1 MYKYI
6 VPGEMDG
13 RFATECIDTYL
24 NLDNVP
30 KNKKTIDGF
39 IRLKGRLLK
48 KDDTVSEGDLIEFL
62 PSSRML
68 NALPAPQLI
77 YEDENILIYNKQ
89 QGLKCFT
96 EKPGTMTLH
105 TYAEEHMK
113 ETDEYSLEA
122 FYFPYVCH
130 HLDENT
136 GGLVIVAKSQ
146 IMFEYMLEAFKQ
158 RRIRKLYTCV
168 VVGTPEYEN
177 ANLSTFI
184 ESQPSRGRMRI
195 RSKPTR
201 NASPIYTRY
210 WTKKTMPELGLSL
223 LEVQLV
229 TGKMHQIRAHL
240 ASVGIP
246 VLGDNIYGDAAA
258 NKKFGMPCQAM
269 WAHKLIFDTGTG
281 NALEYLNGKEFIAPT
296 IDLPFIEGLTDAATI
311 TNAMGLPSEINIPGI
326 TSAELGKVEDVSS
339 DKNDENDEN
348 EENSEKTQSS
358 KQETANSEELTQ
370 NSRSDEPK
378 SESENDDQ
386 TNSKA
391 ASDNEI
397 SESENADTERAEG
410 LDDEKHSDDQTK
422 SEEES
427 AE

>member
-13 RFATECIDTYL
+13 HFATECIDTYL
-24 NLDNVP
+24 NLDKIP

-39 IRLKGRLLK
+39 IRLKGQLLK
-48 KDDTVSEGDLIEFL
+48 KDDTVSAGDLIEFL
-62 PSSRML
+62 PSARML
-68 NALPAPQLI
+68 SALPAPQLI

-130 HLDENT
+130 NIDENT

-168 VVGTPEYEN
+168 VVGTPEQEN

-195 RSKPTR
+195 RNKPTR

-240 ASVGIP
+240 SSVGLP
-246 VLGDNIYGDAAA
+246 VLGDSIYGDAAA

-311 TNAMGLPSEINIPGI
+311 TEAMGLPSKIDIPGI
-326 TSAELGKVEDVSS
+326 TSAELGKVRET
-339 DKNDENDEN
+339 DEKPQDADSADPEAKKSNAEKSNADAAAEKPEGEPAETSQS
-348 EENSEKTQSS
+348 EETGDADTPHEEKEQEKESS
-358 KQETANSEELTQ
+358 K
-370 NSRSDEPK
+370 
-378 SESENDDQ
+378 
-386 TNSKA
+386 
-391 ASDNEI
+391 
-397 SESENADTERAEG
+397 
-410 LDDEKHSDDQTK
+410 
-422 SEEES
+422 
-427 AE
+427 